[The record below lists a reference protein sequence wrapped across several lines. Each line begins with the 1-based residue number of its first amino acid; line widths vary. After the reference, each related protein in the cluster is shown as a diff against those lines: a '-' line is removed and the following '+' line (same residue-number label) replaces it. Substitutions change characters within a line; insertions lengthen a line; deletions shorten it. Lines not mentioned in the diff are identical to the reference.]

1 MSIAD
6 IVILLVV
13 LAAFAAALTYI
24 ISAKKRGVKCIGCSS
39 AGSCSSKGKPSA
51 SCACMGNV
59 EELVSQIKQDRMTG
73 KK

>member
-6 IVILLVV
+6 AVILLIV

-24 ISAKKRGVKCIGCSS
+24 IRAKKRGVKCIGCS
-39 AGSCSSKGKPSA
+39 AANSCGSKGKPSA

-59 EELVSQIKQDRMTG
+59 EELMQQIKRDRMTE